1 MANNDNI
8 QNQQNQ
14 TNELVVRREKLSAL
28 VESGKNPFEITK
40 YEVTHSSAN
49 AISEYTEKEEALTES
64 GKELTVKIAGR
75 MTSRRVMG
83 KASFAHLLDGDG
95 KIQLYVSRDDL
106 GDESYAAFKKW
117 DIGDIVGIEGA
128 LFRTRTGEISVHVK
142 NATLL
147 AKSLLPLPEKFHGL
161 TNLEQRYRQR
171 YVDLIA
177 NPEVKDTFIK
187 RSKILRLIRDYLDS
201 KGFLEVDTPILVPLE
216 IGASARPF
224 VTHHNTLDMDM
235 YLRIETELYLK
246 RLIVGGMNKVYEV
259 GRIFRNEGMD
269 QKHNPE
275 FTSIEL
281 YQAYTDYYGM
291 MDLVEE
297 LYKMLAKEVCGS
309 TKITYQGIEID
320 LGNWERLTMVEAVKK
335 YSGIDYND
343 WKTDE
348 DARAAAK
355 AHHVEVPENATR
367 GTVLVEFFDAY
378 VEDKLIQPTFIY
390 DYPVENS
397 PLAKKKPENPL
408 FTERFEY
415 FINCTEYG
423 NAFSELNDPID
434 QKERFERQVEAKRK
448 EEPNCKAE
456 VDYDY
461 VTALE
466 YGMPPTGGLGFGVD
480 RLVMLLTDS
489 ASIRDVLLFPTM
501 KPEIN

>member
-1 MANNDNI
+1 MAENKN
-8 QNQQNQ
+8 
-14 TNELVVRREKLSAL
+14 TNEYNSTSELQIRREKLAAL
-28 VESGKNPFEITK
+28 NDAGKNPFEITK
-40 YEVTHSSAN
+40 YDTTHTAKC
-49 AISEYTEKEEALTES
+49 AVSEFESREATLAEGEEI
-64 GKELTVKIAGR
+64 TVRVAGR
-75 MTSRRVMG
+75 MVSRRVMG
-83 KASFAHLLDGDG
+83 KASFAHLLDTDG
-95 KIQLYVSRDDL
+95 KIQLYVARDDV
-106 GDESYAAFKKW
+106 GEEDYAAFKKW
-117 DIGDIVGIEGA
+117 DVGDIIGVEGV
-128 LFRTRTGEISVHVK
+128 LFRTRTGEVSVHAKRIV
-142 NATLL
+142 LL

-171 YVDLIA
+171 YVDLIV
-177 NPEVKDTFIK
+177 NPEVKDTFVK
-187 RSKILRLIRDYLDS
+187 RSMILKGIREYLDS
-201 KGFLEVDTPILVPLE
+201 KGFLEVDTPILLPLE

-224 VTHHNTLDMDM
+224 VTHHNTLDIDM

-269 QKHNPE
+269 PKHNPE
-275 FTSIEL
+275 FTSVEL
-281 YQAYTDYYGM
+281 YQAFTDYYGM

-297 LYKMLAKEVCGS
+297 LYKKLANEVCGG
-309 TKITYQGIEID
+309 TKITYQGTEID
-320 LGNWERLTMVEAVKK
+320 LGKWERLTMVEAVKK

-343 WKTDE
+343 WASDE
-348 DARAAAK
+348 DARACAK
-355 AHHVEVPENATR
+355 LHHVEVPADATR
-367 GTVLVEFFDAY
+367 GTVLVELFDAF

-397 PLAKKKPENPL
+397 PLAKRKPENPL

-434 QKERFERQVEAKRK
+434 QKQRFENQVAKKRL
-448 EEPNCKAE
+448 EDPNTSAE

-461 VTALE
+461 ITALE

-489 ASIRDVLLFPTM
+489 ASIRDVLRFPTM
-501 KPEIN
+501 KPEV